1 MVSNSQPDGTP
12 EADRVCS
19 GLELVLA
26 AQAVSLSR
34 KEEAGKLVLAAAGR
48 WISSFA
54 GQAERLVV
62 EVEHKRAKSK
72 NVAIDVSS
80 IEQLDTSGAWLL
92 ERMRRDF
99 EEKGASAEIVGLDP
113 RYKILLDEVKQT
125 NTGKDAEELDDN
137 PVAGTLGFLGE
148 IVVGFVKDTSEFVQ
162 FLGASVVS
170 SGRVLVRPWTFRM
183 TSVVHHLDRV
193 GFRSVPIVVLIL
205 FLIGGILAQQGIF
218 HFRKFGAETYVV
230 DMVGIL
236 VLREVGVL
244 ITSIMLAGRSGSA
257 YTAELGSMKMREEVD
272 ALRVMGRDPMEILI
286 LPRMIALIIAL
297 PLLTF
302 LGSMA
307 ALLGGMVT
315 AWIYGGFSPEIFME
329 RLRDAISWSTFW
341 VGMIKAP
348 FMGAVIGVVACV
360 EGLRVQGSAE
370 SLGEHTTASVV
381 KSIFLVIVL
390 DGAFAI
396 FFASI
401 DW

>member
-1 MVSNSQPDGTP
+1 M
-12 EADRVCS
+12 
-19 GLELVLA
+19 A
-26 AQAVSLSR
+26 AQAVSLSQ

-62 EVEHKRAKSK
+62 EVEHKRGKSK
-72 NVAIDVSS
+72 NVAIDASN
-80 IEQLDTSGAWLL
+80 IEQLDTTGAWLL
-92 ERMRRDF
+92 ERMRRDL

-125 NTGKDAEELDDN
+125 NTGKDSEEHDDN
-137 PVAGTLGFLGE
+137 PVAGTLGFVGE
-148 IVVGFVKDTSEFVQ
+148 IVVGFVKDTAEFVQ

-170 SGRVLVRPWTFRM
+170 AGRVIVRPWSFRL

-307 ALLGGMVT
+307 ALFGGMVT

>member
-1 MVSNSQPDGTP
+1 M
-12 EADRVCS
+12 
-19 GLELVLA
+19 A
-26 AQAVSLSR
+26 AQAVSLSQ

-54 GQAERLVV
+54 AQAERLVT
-62 EVEHKRAKSK
+62 EVERKGSKSK
-72 NVAIDVSS
+72 KVAIDASS

-92 ERMRRDF
+92 ERMRRDL
-99 EEKGASAEIVGLDP
+99 EGKGANAEIVGLDP
-113 RYKILLDEVKQT
+113 RYKVLLDEVKQT
-125 NTGKDAEELDDN
+125 NTGKEGAAEDHN
-137 PVAGTLGFLGE
+137 AVADTLGYLGE
-148 IVVGFVKDTSEFVQ
+148 LAAGFVKDSAEFVQ

-170 SGRVLVRPWTFRM
+170 VGRVFVRPWSFRF
-183 TSVVHHLDRV
+183 TSVVNQMDRA
-193 GFRSVPIVVLIL
+193 GFRSIPIIVLIL

-218 HFRKFGAETYVV
+218 HFRKFGAETFVV

-244 ITSIMLAGRSGSA
+244 ITSIMIAGRSGSA
-257 YTAELGSMKMREEVD
+257 YTAELGSMKMREEID

-286 LPRMIALIIAL
+286 LPRMIALIVAL

-302 LGSMA
+302 IGSMS
-307 ALLGGMVT
+307 ALVGGMVT
-315 AWIYGGFSPEIFME
+315 AWLYGGFTPEIFME
-329 RLRDAISWSTFW
+329 RLRDSISWSTFW

-348 FMGAVIGVVACV
+348 FMGAVIALVACV
-360 EGLRVQGSAE
+360 EGLRVAGSAE

-390 DGAFAI
+390 DGFFAI

>member
-1 MVSNSQPDGTP
+1 M
-12 EADRVCS
+12 
-19 GLELVLA
+19 A
-26 AQAVSLSR
+26 AQAVSLER
-34 KEEAGKLVLAAAGR
+34 KDEAGKLVLAAAGR
-48 WISSFA
+48 WISTFA
-54 GQAERLVV
+54 GQIEPLVR
-62 EVEHKRAKSK
+62 EVETRRAKSK
-72 NVAIDVSS
+72 SVAIDASH
-80 IEQLDTSGAWLL
+80 IEQLDTAGAWLL
-92 ERMRRDF
+92 ERMRRDL
-99 EEKGASAEIVGLDP
+99 EAKGASAEIVGLDP

-125 NTGKDAEELDDN
+125 NTGKNAEEHHDEN
-137 PVAGTLGFLGE
+137 AVEHTLGYLGE
-148 IVVGFVKDTSEFVQ
+148 MVVGFAKDTGEFVQ
-162 FLGASVVS
+162 FLGAVVVS
-170 SGRVLVRPWTFRM
+170 IGRVLARPWTFRI

-193 GFRSVPIVVLIL
+193 GFRSIPIIVLIL

-218 HFRKFGAETYVV
+218 HFRKFGAETFVV

-302 LGSMA
+302 IGSMS
-307 ALLGGMVT
+307 ALAGGMVT
-315 AWIYGGFSPEIFME
+315 AWIYGGFTPEIFSE

-348 FMGAVIGVVACV
+348 FMGAVIGLVACV

>member
-1 MVSNSQPDGTP
+1 
-12 EADRVCS
+12 
-19 GLELVLA
+19 VLA
-26 AQAVSLSR
+26 AQAVVSLYQ
-34 KEEAGKLVLAAAGR
+34 KEEAGKLVVEAAGR

-54 GQAERLVV
+54 GQAEHLVA
-62 EVEHKRAKSK
+62 EVERKRAKSK
-72 NVAIDVSS
+72 TVSIDTTQ
-80 IEQLDTSGAWLL
+80 IEQLDTTGAWLL

-99 EEKGASAEIVGLDP
+99 EGKGAAAEITGLDP

-125 NTGKDAEELDDN
+125 NTGKDSEEQDDDN
-137 PVAGTLGFLGE
+137 AVVGTLTFVGE
-148 IVVGFVKDTSEFVQ
+148 MAVGFVKDTAEFVQ
-162 FLGASVVS
+162 FLGASIVTT
-170 SGRVLVRPWTFRM
+170 GRVIVSPWNFRF
-183 TSVVHHLDRV
+183 TSVIHHLDRV
-193 GFRSVPIVVLIL
+193 GFRSVPIIVLIL

-230 DMVGIL
+230 DMVGVL

-286 LPRMIALIIAL
+286 LPRMIALIIAV

-302 LGSMA
+302 LGSMS
-307 ALLGGMVT
+307 ALFGGLVV
-315 AWIYGGFSPEIFME
+315 AFLYGGFTPEIFTE

-348 FMGAVIGVVACV
+348 FMGAVIGLVACV

>member
-1 MVSNSQPDGTP
+1 M
-12 EADRVCS
+12 
-19 GLELVLA
+19 A
-26 AQAVSLSR
+26 AQAVSLSQ

-48 WISSFA
+48 WISTFA
-54 GQAERLVV
+54 GQAEHLVT
-62 EVEHKRAKSK
+62 EIERKRAKSK
-72 NVAIDVSS
+72 NVAIDASH

-99 EEKGASAEIVGLDP
+99 EGKGVAAEIIGLDP

-125 NTGKDAEELDDN
+125 NTGKDTEEHHDEN
-137 PVAGTLGFLGE
+137 AVVGTLSFLGE
-148 IVVGFVKDTSEFVQ
+148 MTSGFWKDTREFVQ
-162 FLGASVVS
+162 FLGAAVVT
-170 SGRVLVRPWTFRM
+170 SGRVLVRPWTFRF
-183 TSVVHHLDRV
+183 TSIVHHLDRV
-193 GFRSVPIVVLIL
+193 GFRSVPIIMLIL

-218 HFRKFGAETYVV
+218 HFRKFGTEIYVV

-286 LPRMIALIIAL
+286 LPRLIALIIAV

-302 LGSMA
+302 IGSMA
-307 ALLGGMVT
+307 ALAGGLVT
-315 AWIYGGFSPEIFME
+315 AWLYGGFSPEIFTE

-348 FMGAVIGVVACV
+348 FMGAVIGLVACV